1 MKEPEN
7 LEIDK
12 TDLKI
17 LSALIEDAFIPY
29 TELAKKISVSGGTV
43 HVRMKK
49 LEQIGIVKKP
59 RMEVD
64 YSKLGY
70 DVTAFIG
77 VYLEKSSLYD
87 DVAKAF
93 EQIPEIVNLHYTT
106 GIYSMF
112 AKIVCKDTA
121 HLKEVL
127 HDKLQKIKGIQR
139 TETFISLEE
148 NFTRPIKLL
157 GSGSSRLKD

>member
-1 MKEPEN
+1 MESQN
-7 LEIDK
+7 LQIDN

-17 LSALIEDAFIPY
+17 LTAMIEDAFIPY
-29 TELAKKISVSGGTV
+29 TELAKKIFVSGGTI

-49 LEQIGIVKKP
+49 LEQMGIVKKP
-59 RMEVD
+59 RLEVD
-64 YSKLGY
+64 FNKLGY
-70 DVTAFIG
+70 DVIAFIG

-87 DVAKAF
+87 DVARSF

-112 AKIVCKDTA
+112 AKLVCRDTA
-121 HLKEVL
+121 HLKTVL

-148 NFTRPIKLL
+148 NFNRPIKLL
-157 GSGSSRLKD
+157 HTEK

>member
-1 MKEPEN
+1 MKTN
-7 LEIDK
+7 ADNFQIDK

-17 LSALIEDAFIPY
+17 LTALIEDAFIPY
-29 TELAKKISVSGGTV
+29 TELAKKIFVSGGTV

-49 LEQIGIVKKP
+49 LEQMGIVKKP
-59 RMEVD
+59 RLEVD
-64 YSKLGY
+64 FNKLGF

-87 DVAKAF
+87 EVARAF
-93 EQIPEIVNLHYTT
+93 EQIPEVVNLHYTT

-112 AKIVCKDTA
+112 AKIVCRDTA
-121 HLKEVL
+121 HLKLVL
-127 HDKLQKIKGIQR
+127 HDKLQKVKGIQR

-148 NFTRPIKLL
+148 NFNRPIKLID
-157 GSGSSRLKD
+157 SKK

>member
-1 MKEPEN
+1 MESQN
-7 LEIDK
+7 LQIDN

-17 LSALIEDAFIPY
+17 LTALIEDAFIPY
-29 TELAKKISVSGGTV
+29 TELAKKIFVSGGTI

-49 LEQIGIVKKP
+49 LEQMGIVKKP
-59 RMEVD
+59 RLEVD
-64 YSKLGY
+64 FNKLGY
-70 DVTAFIG
+70 DVIAFIG

-87 DVAKAF
+87 DVARSF

-112 AKIVCKDTA
+112 AKLVCRDTA
-121 HLKEVL
+121 HLKTVL

-148 NFTRPIKLL
+148 NFNRPIKLL
-157 GSGSSRLKD
+157 HTEK

>member
-1 MKEPEN
+1 MEAHDNYEFDN
-7 LEIDK
+7 

-17 LSALIEDAFIPY
+17 LAALIEDAFIPY
-29 TELAKKISVSGGTV
+29 TELAKKIHVSGGTV

-49 LEQIGIVKKP
+49 LEQMGIVKKP
-59 RMEVD
+59 RLEVD

-87 DVAKAF
+87 DVARQF
-93 EQIPEIVNLHYTT
+93 DEIPEIVNLHYTT

-112 AKIVCKDTA
+112 AKIVCRDTA
-121 HLKEVL
+121 HLKQVL
-127 HDKLQKIKGIQR
+127 HDKLQKVKGIQR

-148 NFTRPIKLL
+148 NFNRPINLIQPKK
-157 GSGSSRLKD
+157 SNS

>member
-1 MKEPEN
+1 MDSQN
-7 LEIDK
+7 LQIDN

-17 LSALIEDAFIPY
+17 LTALIEDAFIPY
-29 TELAKKISVSGGTV
+29 TELAKKIFVSGGTI

-49 LEQIGIVKKP
+49 LEQMGIVKKP
-59 RMEVD
+59 RLEVD
-64 YSKLGY
+64 FNKLGY
-70 DVTAFIG
+70 DVIAFIG

-87 DVAKAF
+87 DVARSF

-112 AKIVCKDTA
+112 AKLVCRDTA
-121 HLKEVL
+121 HLKTVL

-148 NFTRPIKLL
+148 NFNRPIKLL
-157 GSGSSRLKD
+157 HTEK

>member
-1 MKEPEN
+1 MKHPEN

-17 LSALIEDAFIPY
+17 LSALIDDAFIPY
-29 TELAKKISVSGGTV
+29 TELAKKIFVSAGTV

-49 LEQIGIVKKP
+49 LEDMGIVKKP

-87 DVAKAF
+87 HVAESF
-93 EQIPEIVNLHYTT
+93 EAIPEIVNLHYTT

-112 AKIVCKDTA
+112 AKIVCRDTT
-121 HLKEVL
+121 HLKQVL

-148 NFTRPIKLL
+148 NFSRPINLTEYK
-157 GSGSSRLKD
+157 KEH

>member
-1 MKEPEN
+1 MKEVEN

-17 LSALIEDAFIPY
+17 LAALIEDAFIPY
-29 TELAKKISVSGGTV
+29 TELAKKIFVSGGTV
-43 HVRMKK
+43 HVRMRK
-49 LEQIGIVKKP
+49 LEQMGIVKKP

-148 NFTRPIKLL
+148 NFTRPI
-157 GSGSSRLKD
+157 RLIEKK

>member
-1 MKEPEN
+1 MKAPEN

-17 LSALIEDAFIPY
+17 LAALIEDAFIPY
-29 TELAKKISVSGGTV
+29 TELAKKIFVSGGTV

-49 LEQIGIVKKP
+49 LEQMGIVKKP
-59 RMEVD
+59 RLEVD
-64 YSKLGY
+64 YTKLGY

-77 VYLEKSSLYD
+77 VYLEKSSMYD
-87 DVAKAF
+87 DVARAF

-112 AKIVCKDTA
+112 AKIVCKDSA

-127 HDKLQKIKGIQR
+127 HDKLQKVKGIQR

-148 NFTRPIKLL
+148 NFTRPINLVEGK
-157 GSGSSRLKD
+157 

>member
-1 MKEPEN
+1 MKQPGN
-7 LEIDK
+7 FEIDK

-17 LSALIEDAFIPY
+17 ISALIEDAFIPY
-29 TELAKKISVSGGTV
+29 TELAKKIFVSGGTV
-43 HVRMKK
+43 HVRMRK
-49 LEQIGIVKKP
+49 LEQMGIVKKP
-59 RMEVD
+59 RLEID
-64 YSKLGY
+64 YTRLGY

-77 VYLEKSSLYD
+77 IYLEKSSLYD
-87 DVAKAF
+87 DVAQAF

-121 HLKEVL
+121 HLKQVL

-148 NFTRPIKLL
+148 NFSRPIKLIE
-157 GSGSSRLKD
+157 SKK

>member
-17 LSALIEDAFIPY
+17 LAALIEDAFIPY
-29 TELAKKISVSGGTV
+29 TELAKKIFVSGGTV

-49 LEQIGIVKKP
+49 LEQMGIVKKP

-64 YSKLGY
+64 YTKLGY

-87 DVAKAF
+87 EVARAF

-148 NFTRPIKLL
+148 NFTRPI
-157 GSGSSRLKD
+157 RLIDGKK

>member
-1 MKEPEN
+1 MKTPEN
-7 LEIDK
+7 FEIDN

-17 LSALIEDAFIPY
+17 IAALIEDASTPY
-29 TELAKKISVSGGTV
+29 TELAKKIFVSSGTI
-43 HVRMKK
+43 HVRMRK
-49 LEQIGIVKKP
+49 LEELGIVKKP
-59 RMEVD
+59 RLEVNFT
-64 YSKLGY
+64 KLGY
-70 DVTAFIG
+70 DVVAFIG

-87 DVAKAF
+87 DVARSF

-121 HLKEVL
+121 HLKLVL

-148 NFTRPIKLL
+148 NFNRPV
-157 GSGSSRLKD
+157 RLVKG

>member
-1 MKEPEN
+1 MQHAPAADYQ
-7 LEIDK
+7 IDK

-17 LSALIEDAFIPY
+17 LAALIDDAFIPY
-29 TELAKKISVSGGTV
+29 TELAKKIYVSGGTV

-49 LEQIGIVKKP
+49 LEQLGIVRKP
-59 RMEVD
+59 RLDVD
-64 YSKLGY
+64 YQKLGY

-77 VYLEKSSLYD
+77 IYLEKSSLYD
-87 DVAKAF
+87 DVARAF

-112 AKIVCKDTA
+112 AKIVCRDTM
-121 HLKEVL
+121 HLKQVL
-127 HDKLQKIKGIQR
+127 HDKLQKVKGIQR

-148 NFTRPIKLL
+148 NFNRPIRLL
-157 GSGSSRLKD
+157 

>member
-17 LSALIEDAFIPY
+17 LAALIEDAFIPY
-29 TELAKKISVSGGTV
+29 TELAKKIFVSGGTV

-49 LEQIGIVKKP
+49 LEQMGIVKKP

-64 YSKLGY
+64 YTKLGY

-87 DVAKAF
+87 DVARAF

-148 NFTRPIKLL
+148 NFTRPI
-157 GSGSSRLKD
+157 RLIESKK